1 MPSKRRYGQR
11 AGYRGDVTDDEL
23 MDLFEHAQDRRED
36 VAAQKIQAIQ
46 RGRQDRERLQA
57 QDASAA
63 KIQAI
68 QRGRQ
73 TRKQAQLERRKR
85 QEREAAA
92 EKIQAIQRGRQ
103 ARKKPL
109 RSQYDW
115 VGGAKGQSFYGGVD
129 LNNAPVAASPREVRS
144 RGDSTGLVTPG
155 ILSGYGSECTITG
168 RVTSQTRQSTISLP
182 SHFTTP
188 FA

>member
-1 MPSKRRYGQR
+1 
-11 AGYRGDVTDDEL
+11 

-57 QDASAA
+57 QNASAA
-63 KIQAI
+63 KIQSI

-129 LNNAPVAASPREVRS
+129 LNNAPVATLAADELNEKIREAEEEDLERLVKGRERRRDCTENHLYRARS
-144 RGDSTGLVTPG
+144 T
-155 ILSGYGSECTITG
+155 
-168 RVTSQTRQSTISLP
+168 QSTRARRDAEHRASGRTAIAALAMYA
-182 SHFTTP
+182 SH
-188 FA
+188 A